1 MKRLNAKQIL
11 VLSTGKYPDGNG
23 LYLSIYKHGRG
34 KWSFRY
40 TLNKKARE
48 MGLGSFP
55 EVSLLEARQH
65 ALSNKQLLSKKID
78 PIDEKN
84 LAEVLRQQQ
93 SKKFSDIANLYIETK
108 KKPEWTNPK
117 SEQQWR
123 NTITTYVSPIL
134 DSKPLNDINRNDII
148 SVLHPI
154 WRDKTETA
162 RRIQQR
168 LFKIFAFAKI
178 REWYTHDNPAS
189 WKEHLSF
196 ILPDPYLITTVKH
209 HPSLKFSEVSKFYNE
224 LCSFEILSAFALR
237 LLILTATRTKEV
249 IESQFEEFDL
259 QRKMWTIPA
268 NKMKVKK
275 KHKVPLSNEAISI
288 IELMRKKHNHE
299 YVFTNPAT
307 GRHISNGAMLIFLK
321 KQFPHLKITVHGFR
335 SSFRDWAEEI
345 GQYQHNAIEFC
356 LAHELPNKV
365 EKAYLRSDLI
375 DTRTIIMN
383 DWENFLLNGK
393 G

>member
-1 MKRLNAKQIL
+1 MKKLNAKQIL
-11 VLSTGKYPDGNG
+11 VLPIGKYPDGNG
-23 LYLSIYKHGRG
+23 LYLSIYKPGRG
-34 KWSFRY
+34 KWSLRY
-40 TLNKKARE
+40 SLNKKARE

-55 EVSLLEARQH
+55 EVTLLDARQH
-65 ALSNKQLLSKKID
+65 LLNNKQLLSRKID
-78 PIDEKN
+78 PIDEKKR
-84 LAEVLRQQQ
+84 AEVLRQQQ

-123 NTITTYVSPIL
+123 NTINTYVSPIL
-134 DSKPLNDINRNDII
+134 DSKPLNDINRDDII
-148 SVLHPI
+148 SVLQPI

-162 RRIQQR
+162 RKLQQR
-168 LFKIFAFAKI
+168 LFLIFAFAKI

-196 ILPDPYLITTVKH
+196 ILPDPYLIKKVKH
-209 HPSLKFSEVSKFYNE
+209 HASLKFTEVAKFYSE
-224 LCSFEILSAFALR
+224 LCKFEMLSAYAMR

-249 IESQFEEFDL
+249 IEARFDEFDIHK
-259 QRKMWTIPA
+259 KMWTIPA
-268 NKMKVKK
+268 DKMKVRK
-275 KHKVPLSNEAISI
+275 KHKVPLSNEAVSI

-321 KQFPHLKITVHGFR
+321 KQFPNLKITVHGFR

-365 EKAYLRSDLI
+365 EKAYLRTDLI
-375 DTRTIIMN
+375 KQRTKIMN
-383 DWENFLLNGK
+383 DWEKYLLSK
-393 G
+393 LA

>member
-11 VLSTGKYPDGNG
+11 VLPIGKYPDGNG
-23 LYLSIYKHGRG
+23 LYLSIYKPGRG
-34 KWSFRY
+34 KWSLRY
-40 TLNKKARE
+40 TLKKKARE

-55 EVSLLEARQH
+55 EVTLLDARQN
-65 ALSNKQLLSKKID
+65 ALSNKQLLIKKID
-78 PIDEKN
+78 PIDEKKRV
-84 LAEVLRQQQ
+84 EVLRQQQ
-93 SKKFSDIANLYIETK
+93 NKKFSDIANLYIETK

-123 NTITTYVSPIL
+123 NTINTYVSPIL
-134 DSKPLNDINRNDII
+134 DSKPLNDINRDDII

-162 RRIQQR
+162 RKLQQR
-168 LFKIFAFAKI
+168 LFLIFAFAKI

-196 ILPDPYLITTVKH
+196 ILPDPYLIKKVKH
-209 HPSLKFSEVSKFYNE
+209 HASLKFTEVAKFYEE
-224 LCSFEILSAFALR
+224 LCKFEMLSTYPLR

-249 IESQFEEFDL
+249 IESQFNEFDL
-259 QRKMWTIPA
+259 QKKMWTIPA
-268 NKMKVKK
+268 DKMKVKK
-275 KHKVPLSNEAISI
+275 KHKVPLSDEAISI

-375 DTRTIIMN
+375 EQRKQIMN
-383 DWENFLLNGK
+383 DWEKYLLFYSA
-393 G
+393 